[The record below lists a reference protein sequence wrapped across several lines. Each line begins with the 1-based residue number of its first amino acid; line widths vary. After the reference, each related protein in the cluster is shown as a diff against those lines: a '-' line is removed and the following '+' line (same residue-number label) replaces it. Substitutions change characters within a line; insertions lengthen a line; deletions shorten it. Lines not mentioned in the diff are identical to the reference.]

1 MKNKEQ
7 PFENYKEVVRFIGR
21 LHRAKS
27 GVSVLRADRMF
38 YLMAQMGQPEKKLKV
53 IHVTGTSGKGS
64 TAAIL
69 SSILRAAGYQV
80 GTHMS
85 PHLQSV
91 RERTQI
97 NGRYVTTAQYLDAAN
112 RAKKAFDK
120 TVAKGSYGAPDY
132 FQFLTAISLYIF
144 VKKKVNVAVIEVGA
158 GGYGDSTNIVSPL
171 VSILTNVGM
180 DHIGVLGNTLEEI
193 ASVKAGIIKP
203 KTIVVSGITQ
213 TKPAQVIINRAK
225 ELKCHLITG
234 KTAAFKIKK
243 VLPSHIVA
251 DIETARFKGQNL
263 KIGLTGA
270 YQVKNAVMAVLASN
284 ALAKRRGFKKINDSA
299 VTKGLATVNI
309 AGRFEIVKEKPIV
322 VLDSAHNP
330 EKMKSFVKLVRKL
343 FKGQN
348 INLVLGFKKGKD
360 YEEMMVIL
368 NSLKPKRVMLT
379 EFTNKSLKPLDA
391 TAALGT
397 ARVHFKKPAVLSI
410 NFNARKAV
418 KEMIEGVKPDE
429 VIIVTGSMYLVGE
442 VRHIWEKVE

>member
-1 MKNKEQ
+1 MSQDQ
-7 PFENYKEVVRFIGR
+7 PFKNYQAAVRFIGR
-21 LHRAKS
+21 LHRAKP

-69 SSILRAAGYQV
+69 SSILRAAGYRV

-97 NGRYVTTAQYLDAAN
+97 NSRYVTKVQYLEAAN

-144 VKKKVNVAVIEVGA
+144 VKKKVDVAAIEVGA
-158 GGYGDSTNIVSPL
+158 GGYGDSPNIVNPL
-171 VSILTNVGM
+171 VSIITNVGM
-180 DHIGVLGNTLEEI
+180 DHIGMLGNTLEEI

-203 KTIVVSGITQ
+203 KTVVVSGITQ
-213 TKPAQVIINRAK
+213 TKPAQVIIKRAK

-234 KTAAFKIKK
+234 KTAQFKVKK

-251 DIETARFKGQNL
+251 DIGTVRFKGQNL

-284 ALAKRRGFKKINDSA
+284 ALAKRRGFKKINHTA
-299 VTKGLATVNI
+299 VVKGLETVKI
-309 AGRFEIVKEKPIV
+309 AGRFEIVNAKPIV

-330 EKMKSFVKLVRKL
+330 DKMKSFVRLVRKL
-343 FKGQN
+343 FKEQN
-348 INLVLGFKKGKD
+348 VNLVLGFKKGKD
-360 YEEMMVIL
+360 FEEMMIIL
-368 NSLKPKRVMLT
+368 NRLKPKRVMLT
-379 EFTNKSLKPLDA
+379 EFSNKSLKQLDA
-391 TAALGT
+391 TAALGA
-397 ARVHFKKPAVLSI
+397 ARTHFKKPAVLSI
-410 NFNARKAV
+410 NFSARKAV
-418 KEMIEGVKPDE
+418 REMIEKVKNDE
-429 VIIVTGSMYLVGE
+429 VIIATGSMYLVGE

>member
-1 MKNKEQ
+1 MSKGQ
-7 PFENYKEVVRFIGR
+7 PFKNYQEAVRFIGR
-21 LHRAKS
+21 LHRAKP
-27 GVSVLRADRMF
+27 GVSVLRSDRMF
-38 YLMAQMGQPEKKLKV
+38 YLMAQMGQPEKKLRA

-69 SSILRAAGYQV
+69 SSILRAAGYRV

-97 NGRYVTTAQYLDAAN
+97 NSRYVTKAQYLEAAN
-112 RAKKAFDK
+112 RAKRAHDK
-120 TVAKGSYGAPDY
+120 TIAKGSYGTPDY

-144 VKKKVNVAVIEVGA
+144 VKKKVEVAVIEVGA
-158 GGYGDSTNIVSPL
+158 GGYGDSTNIVNPL

-180 DHIGVLGNTLEEI
+180 DHIGMLGNSLEEI

-213 TKPAQVIINRAK
+213 TKPAQVIIKRAK
-225 ELKCHLITG
+225 ELKCVLITG
-234 KTAAFKIKK
+234 KTATYKVKK
-243 VLPSHIVA
+243 VLPSHIIA
-251 DIETARFKGQNL
+251 DIKTVRFKGLNL

-284 ALAKRRGFKKINDSA
+284 ALAKRCGFKKINHAA
-299 VTKGLATVNI
+299 VTKGLETVNI
-309 AGRFEIVKEKPIV
+309 AGRFEIVKQKPIV

-330 EKMKSFVKLVRKL
+330 DKMKSFVRLVRKL
-343 FKGQN
+343 FKSQN
-348 INLVLGFKKGKD
+348 VNLVLGFKKGKD
-360 YEEMMVIL
+360 YEDMMTVL
-368 NSLKPKRVMLT
+368 NSLKPKKVMLT
-379 EFTNKSLKPLDA
+379 EFANKSLKPLDA
-391 TAALGT
+391 TAALGA
-397 ARVHFKKPAVLSI
+397 ARIHFKKPAILSI

-418 KEMIEGVKPDE
+418 KEMIERVKVEE